1 MYGARV
7 SDDGWMGAEAAA
19 ARLGVKPQT
28 LYAYVSRGLVHSEP
42 VPGTRRSRFLRADVE
57 RLAARQRGG
66 GRARGL
72 EVIVETEL
80 TMLDPGGRLAY
91 RGWDVVAAVRSGAT
105 FEEIATWLWTGERE
119 AQPCQAPAAA
129 LDAATRV
136 TEAMGGLPVMD
147 RVRAVVLAARGT
159 DPLRDDRR
167 PVAVAMAGRALVAT
181 VVDTLPLVDGALPPP
196 PGAPVARRLWSRLT
210 AHPPEPER
218 VRVLE
223 AALVLLADHELA
235 ASTLAARVTASTWA
249 DPYLVVEAG
258 LAALGGPLHG
268 AASRAARDVLREID
282 GGVSPAEAVGRR
294 LRDRQ
299 LIPGFGHSVYRERDP
314 RAALL
319 LELLD
324 DVGALSDPEIEVMGT
339 MSERG
344 LPFPNVDF
352 AIASMAERHDMIEE
366 AGEVLFATT
375 RTVGWL
381 AHAVEEYQ
389 HRLRFRPRA
398 VYTGPAPSS

>member
-1 MYGARV
+1 MAEPE
-7 SDDGWMGAEAAA
+7 WMQAEAAA
-19 ARLGVKPQT
+19 ARLGVQPQT

-42 VPGTRRSRFLRADVE
+42 VPGSRRSRFLRADVE

-80 TMLDPGGRLAY
+80 TLLDPAGHLAY
-91 RGWDVVAAVRSGAT
+91 RGWDVAEAVRAGVT

-119 AQPCQAPAAA
+119 AIPCEAPAAA
-129 LDAATRV
+129 RAAAERV
-136 TEAMGGLPVMD
+136 AAAFDGGGVMD
-147 RVRAVVLAARGT
+147 RLRAVVLAARSH

-181 VVDTLPLVDGALPPP
+181 IVDTLPTVDGAPD
-196 PGAPVARRLWSRLT
+196 APAGSSVARRLWPKLT
-210 AHPPEPER
+210 AHRAEPDR
-218 VRVLE
+218 VRLLE
-223 AALVLLADHELA
+223 ATLVLLADHELA

-268 AASRAARDVLREID
+268 AASRAAREVLREVE
-282 GGVSPAEAVGRR
+282 GGVAATEAIGRR
-294 LRDRQ
+294 LREHQ
-299 LIPGFGHSVYRERDP
+299 LIAGFGHSVYRQGDP

-324 DVGALSDPEIEVMGT
+324 DVGASSDAELDLVRT
-339 MSERG
+339 MAERS

-352 AIASMAERHDMIEE
+352 AIASMAERHQMIEE
-366 AGEVLFATT
+366 AGEVIFATT
-375 RTVGWL
+375 RIVGWL
-381 AHAVEEYQ
+381 AHAAEEYR

-398 VYTGPAPSS
+398 VYTGRPVS

>member
-1 MYGARV
+1 MTA
-7 SDDGWMGAEAAA
+7 DAAA

-80 TMLDPGGRLAY
+80 TLLDPAGRLAY
-91 RGWDVVAAVRSGAT
+91 RGWDVVDAVRSGAT
-105 FEEIATWLWTGERE
+105 FEEIATWLWTGERDAIACE
-119 AQPCQAPAAA
+119 APPATRAAA
-129 LDAATRV
+129 ERVAA
-136 TEAMGGLPVMD
+136 AFDGGGVMD
-147 RVRAVVLAARGT
+147 RLRAVVLAARSH

-167 PVAVAMAGRALVAT
+167 PVAVAMAGRALIAT
-181 VVDTLPLVDGALPPP
+181 IVDSLPTVSGATE
-196 PGAPVARRLWSRLT
+196 APKGSSIARRLWPKLT
-210 AHPPEPER
+210 AHPAEPER
-218 VRVLE
+218 VRLLE
-223 AALVLLADHELA
+223 ATLVLLADHELA

-268 AASRAARDVLREID
+268 AASSAAREVLREVE
-282 GGVSPAEAVGRR
+282 GGVSAEEAIGRR
-294 LRDRQ
+294 LRDHQ
-299 LIPGFGHSVYRERDP
+299 LIAGFGHSVYRQGDP

-319 LELLD
+319 LEMLD
-324 DVGALSDPEIEVMGT
+324 ELGASSDAELDLVRT
-339 MSERG
+339 MAERS

-352 AIASMAERHDMIEE
+352 AIASMAERHQMIEA
-366 AGEVLFATT
+366 AGEVIFATT
-375 RTVGWL
+375 RVVGWL
-381 AHAVEEYQ
+381 AHAAEEYR

-398 VYTGPAPSS
+398 VYTGDAPPG